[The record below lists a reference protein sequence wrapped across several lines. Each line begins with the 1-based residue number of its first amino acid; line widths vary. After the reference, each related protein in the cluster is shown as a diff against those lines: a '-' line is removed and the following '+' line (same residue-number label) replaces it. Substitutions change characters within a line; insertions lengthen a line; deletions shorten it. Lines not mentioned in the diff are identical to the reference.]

1 MCVRSPSSCLHDSL
15 GNQAVSWGCANCQLD
30 SFGTGSFL
38 LAIVPILSGTG
49 LPIEPVLFGLWPESF
64 GSKLFY

>member
-1 MCVRSPSSCLHDSL
+1 MSVSSPSARLPDSL
-15 GNQAVSWGCANCQLD
+15 GNQTVSWGCANCQLD

-49 LPIEPVLFGLWPESF
+49 LSH
-64 GSKLFY
+64 